1 MRLGQQDSK
10 TARRS
15 KTEGDSKMA
24 SHYLEIVS
32 NDVDTLTGLYQRMH
46 GLSFG
51 PPDPDL
57 GQARVATRADGGL
70 VGIRKPLA
78 AHEHPIMRTYLA
90 VEDIQQA
97 VKSAE
102 EHGAT
107 IAYPPTRQGQRGTFA
122 IVIQGGVEHGLW
134 QR

>member
-1 MRLGQQDSK
+1 MPRISSIIGSGSLFLKFTCNMDSGNAK
-10 TARRS
+10 PGHPA
-15 KTEGDSKMA
+15 A
-24 SHYLEIVS
+24 
-32 NDVDTLTGLYQRMH
+32 GLYQRMH

-57 GQARVATRADGGL
+57 GQARVATRADGTL

-78 AHEHPIMRTYLA
+78 AHEQPIMRTYLA

-97 VKSAE
+97 VKKAE
-102 EHGAT
+102 DSGAT

-122 IVIQGGVEHGLW
+122 IVIQGDVQHGLW